1 MINTDEMY
9 EKFKEILNTLTES
22 DLEEW
27 LEFDKKRLLESN
39 IWKIKMPRCQSQVKW
54 DGLQNRN

>member
-1 MINTDEMY
+1 MY

-22 DLEEW
+22 DLDEW

-39 IWKIKMPRCQSQVKW
+39 IIEEN
-54 DGLQNRN
+54 QNAKVRVNNKK